1 MAAPGKGSKWGS
13 FLTSAVAGV
22 ESRLDNMLS
31 EAEGGIGVDDSRDST
46 TERRKQPE
54 RQAPMSAGPA
64 MKAATSTGTLPL
76 PSQT

>member
-1 MAAPGKGSKWGS
+1 
-13 FLTSAVAGV
+13 
-22 ESRLDNMLS
+22 
-31 EAEGGIGVDDSRDST
+31 VDDSRDST

-64 MKAATSTGTLPL
+64 MRAATSTGTLPL